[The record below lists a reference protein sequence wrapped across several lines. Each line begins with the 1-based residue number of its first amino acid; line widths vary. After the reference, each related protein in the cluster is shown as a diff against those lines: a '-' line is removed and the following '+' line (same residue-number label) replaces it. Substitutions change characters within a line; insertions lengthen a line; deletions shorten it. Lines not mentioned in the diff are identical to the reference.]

1 MSKTIIYLCFIIIAT
16 LSAMGQGTVPRNLS
30 QPELYKLLQTSK
42 QDSDR
47 IEILF
52 ELGRTYMKQVNS
64 DRKKFKMDTAAE
76 FFNRALRLS
85 DTLQLKGFWFESTLL
100 VGEAHLNK
108 DDTAGGKKRF
118 FEVAAIYHVK
128 GDVQRE
134 ARTWLRLARKIAW
147 HKEYTSEIDG
157 YFDKAIKMY
166 AQAGNLEKEASARS
180 YLVEFLTAT
189 GRSNLIEKELVRIV
203 EINSQIGDKYLAYD
217 YYTLSSIAR
226 YHGAYEKAL
235 LYATKCIEA
244 AESNKDSSGLGYF
257 YGELALVNDELGRV
271 TESSYWYRKAL
282 KERIAENNKFTILS
296 TARFLIRQL
305 IKQNK
310 NSEALSFLDSL
321 CVKFPPKAPFEK
333 AVAAQSYAYCFD
345 AMKQYPK
352 AEQYFQLMTSCYRN
366 GIPDNE
372 TYCIANMDIGKF
384 YLQHRQFKKAKG
396 YLDTALANKGS
407 DRLIDQRE
415 LYQMLFTADSALGNY
430 AAAVR
435 HLKQYEFL
443 NDSIYNERKSR
454 QIEELTIQYETQKKE
469 QSIRLLEN
477 EKRLQK
483 NELTRVRNT
492 ISWII
497 GVAVLFIVIIALL
510 VNNSR
515 IKQRTN
521 KTLQVQQKQIEK
533 KNESLQRLVE
543 EKEWLVREIHH
554 RVKNNFHMVMG
565 LLGTQAAYLKST
577 EAIQAIAESQQR
589 IQAMSLV
596 HQKLYQSENMS
607 AINMADY
614 IHELVDYLKDSLN
627 SSRKIRFNLQI
638 EPVKLNVSHCIP
650 LGLLLNEAITNALKH
665 AFPGEKEG
673 TIDITLKKTA
683 DDHFLLSVKDNG
695 IGLPVAFNSN
705 KQASMGMKLMRG
717 LSDDIDAGFEVR
729 NNDGTEILINFS
741 EHDKEQP
748 N

>member
-1 MSKTIIYLCFIIIAT
+1 M
-16 LSAMGQGTVPRNLS
+16 AMGQGSVPRNLS
-30 QPELYKLLQTSK
+30 QKELFKLLQVSK

-52 ELGRTYMKQVNS
+52 ELGRTYMLQVNS
-64 DRKKFKMDTAAE
+64 DRKKYKMDTAAE
-76 FFNRALRLS
+76 FFNHALRLS
-85 DTLQLKGFWFESTLL
+85 DTLKLKGFWFESTLL

-118 FEVAAIYHVK
+118 LEVADIYHAK

-147 HKEYTSEIDG
+147 HKEYTSEIDA
-157 YFDKAIKMY
+157 YFDKAIKLY
-166 AQAGNLEKEASARS
+166 VQAGNLEKEASARS
-180 YLVEFLTAT
+180 YLVEFLSNT
-189 GRSNLIEKELVRIV
+189 GRSYLIEKELTRIV
-203 EINSQIGDKYLAYD
+203 DINSKIGDKYLSYD
-217 YYTLSSIAR
+217 YYTLSSLTR
-226 YHGAYEKAL
+226 YRGAYEKAL
-235 LYATKCIEA
+235 LYATKCVET
-244 AESNKDSSGLGYF
+244 AERNKDTQYLGLF
-257 YGELALVNDELGRV
+257 YGELALVNDELERV
-271 TESSYWYRKAL
+271 AESSYWYRRSLEK
-282 KERIAENNKFTILS
+282 RIEENDKITILR
-296 TARFLIRQL
+296 TARFVIRQL
-305 IKQNK
+305 VKLK
-310 NSEALSFLDSL
+310 KTKEALTLMDSL
-321 CVKFPPKAPFEK
+321 CLVYPPKENFEK
-333 AVAAQSYAYCFD
+333 AVVAQCYAYCFD
-345 AMKQYPK
+345 ALQQYPK
-352 AEQYFQLMTSCYRN
+352 AEQNYLAMAASYRN
-366 GIPDNE
+366 RIPDYE
-372 TYCIANMDIGKF
+372 TYCIANMDIGRF
-384 YLQHRQFKKAKG
+384 YLQRGQFKKAKG

-407 DRLIDQRE
+407 DRLIDVRE
-415 LYQMLFTADSALGNY
+415 LYKMLFTADSALGNY
-430 AAAVR
+430 SAAVKD
-435 HLKQYEFL
+435 LKQYEFL

-454 QIEELTIQYETQKKE
+454 QIEELTVQYETQKKE

-483 NELTRVRNT
+483 NELTKVRNT

-497 GVAVLFIVIIALL
+497 GVAILFIVIIGLL
-510 VNNSR
+510 VNNTR

-521 KTLQVQQKQIEK
+521 QALQVQQKQIEK

-614 IHELVDYLKDSLN
+614 IHELVDYLKDSFQTG
-627 SSRKIRFNLQI
+627 RKVQFNLQI

-665 AFPGEKEG
+665 AFPGNREG
-673 TIDITLKKTA
+673 VIDLLLKKTSEG
-683 DDHFLLSVKDNG
+683 HYLLSVKDNG
-695 IGLPVAFNSN
+695 IGLPAAFNSN

-717 LSDDIDAGFEVR
+717 LSDDIDASFKV
-729 NNDGTEILINFS
+729 NNNGGTEIQLNFT
-741 EHDKEQP
+741 DDDNNEQP

>member
-1 MSKTIIYLCFIIIAT
+1 
-16 LSAMGQGTVPRNLS
+16 MGQGKVPRNLS
-30 QPELYKLLQTSK
+30 QRELYKLLQVSR

-52 ELGRTYMKQVNS
+52 ELGRTYMLQVNS
-64 DRKKFKMDTAAE
+64 DRKKYKMDTAAE

-118 FEVAAIYHVK
+118 FDVAAIYQAK

-147 HKEYTSEIDG
+147 NKEYIPEIDA
-157 YFDKAIKMY
+157 YFNKAIKLY

-180 YLVEFLTAT
+180 YLVDYLFST
-189 GRSNLIEKELVRIV
+189 GRTHLMEKELLRVID
-203 EINSQIGDKYLAYD
+203 INSKIDKNYVSYD
-217 YYTLSSIAR
+217 YYTLSYINR
-226 YHGAYEKAL
+226 YRGAYEKSL
-235 LYATKCIEA
+235 LYATKCVEA
-244 AESNKDSSGLGYF
+244 AERNKDTLYLGLY

-271 TESSYWYRKAL
+271 IESSYWYRKAL
-282 KERIAENNKFTILS
+282 EKRIEEKDRTVILT
-296 TARFLIRQL
+296 TARFLIRQMVKL
-305 IKQNK
+305 KK
-310 NSEALSFLDSL
+310 SREAIALMDSL
-321 CVKFPPKAPFEK
+321 LIVYPAKEPFQK
-333 AVAAQSYAYCFD
+333 AVVAQSYAYCFD
-345 AMKQYPK
+345 ALQQYPR
-352 AEQYFQLMTSCYRN
+352 AEQFFLTMATCYRN

-372 TYCIANMDIGKF
+372 TYCIANMDIGRF
-384 YLQHRQFKKAKG
+384 YLQRRQFKKAKG

-407 DRLIDQRE
+407 DRLLDVRE

-430 AAAVR
+430 SAAVR
-435 HLKQYEFL
+435 DLKQYEFL

-454 QIEELTIQYETQKKE
+454 QIEELTIQFETEKKE
-469 QSIRLLEN
+469 QSIRLLEDD
-477 EKRLQK
+477 KRLQK
-483 NELTRVRNT
+483 NELTKVRNT

-497 GVAVLFIVIIALL
+497 GVAILFIVIIGLL

-521 KTLQVQQKQIEK
+521 KALQVQQKQIEK
-533 KNESLQRLVE
+533 KNNSLQRLVE

-554 RVKNNFHMVMG
+554 RVKNNFHIVMG
-565 LLGTQAAYLKST
+565 LLRTQAAYLKST

-596 HQKLYQSENMS
+596 HQKLYQSDNLS

-614 IHELVDYLKDSLN
+614 IHELVDYLKESFN
-627 SSRKIRFNLQI
+627 TGRRIRFNLQI
-638 EPVKLNVSHCIP
+638 EPVKLNVSHCVP

-673 TIDITLKKTA
+673 TIDILLKRTA
-683 DDHFLLSVKDNG
+683 DTHFLLAVKDNG
-695 IGLPVAFNSN
+695 TGLPAAFDSK
-705 KQASMGMKLMRG
+705 KQGSMGMKLMRG
-717 LSDDIDAGFEVR
+717 LSDDIDASFEVH
-729 NNDGTEILINFS
+729 NNNGTEILLNFI
-741 EHDKEQP
+741 DDDTKELP

>member
-1 MSKTIIYLCFIIIAT
+1 MLKTLIYLCFIITAAIP
-16 LSAMGQGTVPRNLS
+16 AMGQGTVPRNLS

-108 DDTAGGKKRF
+108 DDTAEGKKRF
-118 FEVAAIYHVK
+118 YEVAAIYHAK

-166 AQAGNLEKEASARS
+166 AQAGNAEKEASARS
-180 YLVEFLTAT
+180 FLVEFLYETRRPHLMET
-189 GRSNLIEKELVRIV
+189 ELLRIV
-203 EINSQIGDKYLAYD
+203 EINSKIGNKFLAYD
-217 YYTLSSIAR
+217 YYTLSSLFR
-226 YHGAYEKAL
+226 YRGAYEKAL
-235 LYATKCIEA
+235 LYATKCVEA
-244 AESNKDSSGLGYF
+244 AEQNKDTQYLSLY
-257 YGELALVNDELGRV
+257 YGEMGLVNDELGRV
-271 TESSYWYRKAL
+271 AESSYWYRKAL
-282 KERIAENNKFTILS
+282 DKRIEEKDKLTILT

-305 IKQNK
+305 IKQK
-310 NSEALSFLDSL
+310 KTREALTLIDSL
-321 CVKFPPKAPFEK
+321 RLVYPPKEPFER
-333 AVAAQSYAYCFD
+333 AVVAQSYAYCFD
-345 AMKQYPK
+345 ALKQFPK
-352 AEQYFQLMTSCYRN
+352 AEQSFLTMAAAYSK

-372 TYCIANMDIGKF
+372 TYCLANMDMGKF

-407 DRLIDQRE
+407 DRLIDLRE

-430 AAAVR
+430 AAAVKD
-435 HLKQYEFL
+435 LKQYEFL

-469 QSIRLLEN
+469 QSIRLLEK

-483 NELTRVRNT
+483 TELTKVRNT

-497 GVAVLFIVIIALL
+497 GVAILFIVIIALL
-510 VNNSR
+510 VNNAR

-614 IHELVDYLKDSLN
+614 IHELVDYLKDSFQTG
-627 SSRKIRFNLQI
+627 RRIRFNLQI

-650 LGLLLNEAITNALKH
+650 LGLLLNEAITNAIKH

-673 TIDITLKKTA
+673 TINIALKKTA
-683 DDHFLLSVKDNG
+683 SDHFLLSVKDNG
-695 IGLPVAFNSN
+695 IGLPATFNSN
-705 KQASMGMKLMRG
+705 KQVSMGIKLMRG
-717 LSDDIDAGFEVR
+717 LSDDIDAGFDVR
-729 NNDGTEILINFS
+729 SNGGTEILLNFTDD
-741 EHDKEQP
+741 DKEQP